1 MGNNEA
7 SRFERLKKYM
17 AKEGY
22 DATVVISPENTV
34 YFTGTYV
41 LTQVDIRDRLLITV
55 LPASGEPTVIA
66 CLIEKFT
73 VDSES
78 WIKDKR
84 YYVEHKENPIVLLAD
99 VLKEKGLANGKIG
112 IELNY
117 LTADYYMELMK
128 RVPGI
133 NLSECSHIF
142 GYVKMI
148 KDAVEIQYLTE
159 AANLTREAFE
169 EALTEV
175 HPGCTEKAFADRVK
189 IHMLEKG
196 AETVAFF
203 AMGSGDN
210 CLQAHHIP
218 NDDIMEAGDMMRL
231 DFGCRY
237 KWQYNSDIART
248 VMLGTPNPKYLD
260 IYKRFSEA
268 YEQIALNMKV
278 GVSAKDIYNI
288 CVEKMKEVG
297 LPFNCSHI
305 GHSLGI
311 GVHEYPMLGPSFDC
325 PLEENMVFCLEPVVL
340 AENRMFHHEDLIQIT
355 ANGPKM
361 LSNNSFKPEVLII
374 K

>member
-1 MGNNEA
+1 MGNGESN
-7 SRFERLKKYM
+7 RFERLKKYM
-17 AKEGY
+17 VKEGY

-41 LTQVDIRDRLLITV
+41 MTQTDIRDRLLITV

-84 YYVEHKENPIVLLAD
+84 YYVEHKESPIAFLAEVLE
-99 VLKEKGLANGKIG
+99 EKGLSKGKIG

-117 LTADYYMELMK
+117 LTADYYMELIK
-128 RVPGI
+128 RMPGVS
-133 NLSECSHIF
+133 LSECSQLF

-148 KDAVEIQYLTE
+148 KDQVEIQYLTE

-169 EALTEV
+169 QALTEV
-175 HPGCTEKAFADRVK
+175 HPGCTEKTFADKVK
-189 IHMLEKG
+189 IHMIETG
-196 AETVAFF
+196 ADSIAFF

-210 CLQAHHIP
+210 CVQAHHIP
-218 NDDIMEAGDMMRL
+218 NETIMNDGDMMRL
-231 DFGCRY
+231 DFGCKY

-260 IYKRFSEA
+260 IYKRFSDA
-268 YEQIALNMKV
+268 YEQVALNMKV
-278 GVSAKDIYNI
+278 GVNTKDIYAL
-288 CVEKMKEVG
+288 CVDKMKEVG

-325 PLEENMVFCLEPVVL
+325 PLEENMVFCLEPVIL
-340 AENRMFHHEDLIQIT
+340 TEDRMFHHEELILIT
-355 ANGPKM
+355 ADGPKM
-361 LSNNSFKPEVLII
+361 LSNHSFKPEVMAI